1 MNALGAVGE
10 GLVELALTPESTE
23 ARLGV
28 SGDAANV
35 CVMAARLGLRAR
47 IAGRVGHDPLGERL
61 VRFWAKQGLE
71 LDAVRRDPAAPTG
84 MYVNE
89 PGPNGGHRF
98 SYWRTGSAGS
108 RLQATDLPD
117 SWFDDL
123 GVLVVTGVTLAVS
136 ASSAEAAARAI
147 KLARTRG
154 IPVACVLNHRAA
166 LGGGIE
172 QLAGLAR
179 ASNIVIGSLDEAN
192 AVFGTTDWAG
202 LRTVLRPG
210 PSELALT
217 DGDRPAV
224 VVDGSRATQQ
234 DVPAVAV
241 RNAAGAGDAFAGAY
255 LASRLLGR
263 SPTASLA
270 WAVAAASLSVQEHGC
285 AASYPDLEQT
295 ASVVPGLPPPERLD
309 AAPVRER

>member
-1 MNALGAVGE
+1 M
-10 GLVELALTPESTE
+10 LV
-23 ARLGV
+23 
-28 SGDAANV
+28 
-35 CVMAARLGLRAR
+35 
-47 IAGRVGHDPLGERL
+47 I
-61 VRFWAKQGLE
+61 
-71 LDAVRRDPAAPTG
+71 
-84 MYVNE
+84 
-89 PGPNGGHRF
+89 
-98 SYWRTGSAGS
+98 
-108 RLQATDLPD
+108 
-117 SWFDDL
+117 
-123 GVLVVTGVTLAVS
+123 TGVTLAVS

-192 AVFGTTDWAG
+192 AVFGTTSWAG
-202 LRTVLRPG
+202 LNGSPAG
-210 PSELALT
+210 GASELALT